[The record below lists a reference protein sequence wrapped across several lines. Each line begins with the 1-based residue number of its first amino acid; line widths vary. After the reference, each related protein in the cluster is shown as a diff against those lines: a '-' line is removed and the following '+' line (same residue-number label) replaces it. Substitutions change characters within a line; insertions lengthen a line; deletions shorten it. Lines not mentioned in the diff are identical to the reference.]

1 MGGATQNV
9 DGFSIELEPLSA
21 KLDSTLPPELQTQQ
35 DTCEGCPFTPRR
47 RQKSRL
53 RKLSPSMWAPGTPLP
68 TAPKPR
74 LRPIA
79 GDWSPAASFGPI
91 PISLRRF
98 RQFADRTILEKSR
111 LKAAFLLVKK
121 DRTLRAQS
129 LPPLGHPSGQNR
141 LSTVFLNLSLRHVQ
155 NAHGISA
162 ENGVQRLFGQSKRR
176 ESSKALAGSI
186 WGQSVPNRNL
196 WEKRSSS
203 GK

>member
-1 MGGATQNV
+1 METSVGNQIMKRFFYHRTCADSVPVRCGLRQKGRPCSTGSEKSVQLGILRAAFTANGCLAVSALMGGATQNV

-91 PISLRRF
+91 PTSLRRF
-98 RQFADRTILEKSR
+98 RQFADRTILEKS
-111 LKAAFLLVKK
+111 A
-121 DRTLRAQS
+121 
-129 LPPLGHPSGQNR
+129 
-141 LSTVFLNLSLRHVQ
+141 
-155 NAHGISA
+155 
-162 ENGVQRLFGQSKRR
+162 
-176 ESSKALAGSI
+176 
-186 WGQSVPNRNL
+186 
-196 WEKRSSS
+196 
-203 GK
+203 